1 MTRMCCAPLLFSLVQ
16 QWQKM
21 VEDKLAP
28 LFSLKEVLSEEEA
41 VKMGRKD
48 PEEEVEKFVSANTQ
62 ELGKD
67 KWLCPL
73 SGKKFKVS
81 VKSCGESSTEM
92 FWRFQFIRFSINFK
106 GPEFVRKH
114 ILNKHGDKIEEVKKE
129 VVFFNNFLMDA
140 KRPSLPE
147 LKLPPP
153 PGPGQ
158 GRPRF

>member
-1 MTRMCCAPLLFSLVQ
+1 MFCASLLFSLTVQ

-21 VEDKLAP
+21 MEEKLAP

-81 VKSCGESSTEM
+81 
-92 FWRFQFIRFSINFK
+92 I
-106 GPEFVRKH
+106 
-114 ILNKHGDKIEEVKKE
+114 
-129 VVFFNNFLMDA
+129 
-140 KRPSLPE
+140 PS
-147 LKLPPP
+147 KLW
-153 PGPGQ
+153 
-158 GRPRF
+158 

>member
-1 MTRMCCAPLLFSLVQ
+1 M
-16 QWQKM
+16 
-21 VEDKLAP
+21 AP

-81 VKSCGESSTEM
+81 VRAVVK
-92 FWRFQFIRFSINFK
+92 FQQKCCDTFN
-106 GPEFVRKH
+106 
-114 ILNKHGDKIEEVKKE
+114 LY
-129 VVFFNNFLMDA
+129 VFNSF
-140 KRPSLPE
+140 
-147 LKLPPP
+147 
-153 PGPGQ
+153 
-158 GRPRF
+158 

>member
-1 MTRMCCAPLLFSLVQ
+1 MCDFSMVIGLEKMFTIRPFFNSTFCLHALCIFCCFHLTVQ

-21 VEDKLAP
+21 MEEKLSP

-73 SGKKFKVS
+73 SGKKFKVRLRR
-81 VKSCGESSTEM
+81 M
-92 FWRFQFIRFSINFK
+92 LQ
-106 GPEFVRKH
+106 
-114 ILNKHGDKIEEVKKE
+114 
-129 VVFFNNFLMDA
+129 
-140 KRPSLPE
+140 
-147 LKLPPP
+147 
-153 PGPGQ
+153 
-158 GRPRF
+158 